1 MLLLYSADL
10 TQARAL
16 AVRTG
21 ETQPAG
27 LSFRAMP
34 QLIQRRQRFCHAA
47 LLSLVL
53 SPHALMAATVG
64 GVQKVDFSPTVVSQ
78 FCDVSTTGGSLA
90 AEKKRGLITSDS
102 AAGATGSSFTGTQGP
117 GTIAVVS
124 NLNSTGAVVVDPPQ
138 LTGPTAATTS
148 ELKLGSASYVSAAQ
162 SLKLTDDGSL
172 ASTPLHVRFTTTS
185 TGGKFANGTYS
196 AVATVTCTDD
206 GIVK

>member
-1 MLLLYSADL
+1 MSLLYSADL

-47 LLSLVL
+47 LLSMVL

-64 GVQKVDFSPTVVSQ
+64 GVQNVDFSPTVVNN
-78 FCDVSTTGGSLA
+78 FCDISTTGGSLA
-90 AEKKRGLITSDS
+90 VERKRGLITSDS
-102 AAGATGSSFTGTQGP
+102 GQPGSFTGTQAP

-124 NLNSTGAVVVDPPQ
+124 NLSSAGAVIVDPPL
-138 LTGPTAATTS
+138 LTGATAPTTS
-148 ELKLGSASYVSAAQ
+148 ELKLGGGSY
-162 SLKLTDDGSL
+162 
-172 ASTPLHVRFTTTS
+172 ASTAQNLNLGADGNIASTNLHVRFATT
-185 TGGKFANGTYS
+185 GNGNRFANGTYS

-206 GIVK
+206 AKK